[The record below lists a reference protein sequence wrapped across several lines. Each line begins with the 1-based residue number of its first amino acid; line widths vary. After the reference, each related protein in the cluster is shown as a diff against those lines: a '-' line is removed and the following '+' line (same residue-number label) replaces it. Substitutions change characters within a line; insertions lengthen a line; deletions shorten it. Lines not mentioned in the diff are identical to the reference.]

1 MSGEFRVL
9 GDPALYPS
17 DEVLDAH
24 LGRAAAALAA
34 MREYNRAEH
43 PGLEENWKFYND
55 YKSWLC
61 KGAVKK
67 KTLFWLSVDE
77 GRFRMTFYLGSGA
90 GEAIYGSSL
99 PDDLKEQYREAEGR
113 KFRGV
118 TLVVKSKK
126 DLASYREL
134 LAIKKAAG

>member
-9 GDPALYPS
+9 GDPVLYPS
-17 DEVLDAH
+17 DEVIAAH
-24 LGRAAAALAA
+24 LGRANAALAA
-34 MREYNRAEH
+34 MRDCNRAEH

-61 KGAVKK
+61 KSAVKK
-67 KTLFWLSVDE
+67 KTLFWLSIDE
-77 GRFRMTFYLGSGA
+77 GRFRVTFYLGSDA

-99 PDDLKEQYREAEGR
+99 PEELKEQYREAEGK
-113 KFRGV
+113 KFHGV

-126 DLASYREL
+126 DLALYREL
-134 LAIKKAAG
+134 LAIKMAVG